1 VRRSRCLASGAVPL
15 KRVAVG
21 FGLFLLVFLANG
33 RALPEI
39 DCVAAPY
46 MAWSMVRSGTWD
58 LHDYPELSRLLGG
71 AVRERSDGGWYSIRP
86 PGSAIAAI
94 PFIAP
99 VALTKPQPPS
109 EEDMYQIG
117 KLAAATCVS
126 AAAMFL
132 LLVLERLAPK
142 AAWPATILFAFGT
155 PLYSTASQ
163 ALWMHGPAVFWLCA
177 ALYLLTRP
185 GNCRL
190 ELRVLSGFALGMAT
204 LTRPAAAFFVIATVA
219 TLLLQRRWRG
229 VCGLAIGGGVPAVLL
244 FHYNMTHFGH
254 PLLGGYEDDNWATT
268 PPLWVGLSGLLI
280 APSRGLFVYAPALL
294 LAPPGIKALS
304 ESVEPPR
311 LGARA
316 LLFAWLAA
324 ATATLL
330 FYARWYDWPGG
341 WSYGPRLLS
350 EAMPIS
356 CIFFALGYQ
365 KLADGSIRQV
375 AAVALIAISI
385 GVQILGVFGRE
396 NFAAWQERHTLA
408 DQGRSL
414 FALEDTQIE
423 VHARAF
429 ASRIVR
435 VLTRSVQSRTELME
449 DRAPSATRA
458 SVSASSSYRL
468 VSNRKR
474 H

>member
-1 VRRSRCLASGAVPL
+1 MCCCCAAQSLLGQRR
-15 KRVAVG
+15 
-21 FGLFLLVFLANG
+21 
-33 RALPEI
+33 RALETCCCGFRPVLARVLGERPRPAGDRLRRRALYGVVDGPEWNLG
-39 DCVAAPY
+39 P
-46 MAWSMVRSGTWD
+46 
-58 LHDYPELSRLLGG
+58 SRLPGIEPAARRRGPRKIRWRLVTPFAPR
-71 AVRERSDGGWYSIRP
+71 AVR
-86 PGSAIAAI
+86 IAAI

-294 LAPPGIKALS
+294 LALPGIKALS

-330 FYARWYDWPGG
+330 FYAVGTTGR
-341 WSYGPRLLS
+341 
-350 EAMPIS
+350 
-356 CIFFALGYQ
+356 
-365 KLADGSIRQV
+365 ADGPTDRGYCPRPCRFPAYFLPSDIKNSLT
-375 AAVALIAISI
+375 ALS
-385 GVQILGVFGRE
+385 
-396 NFAAWQERHTLA
+396 
-408 DQGRSL
+408 GRSPP
-414 FALEDTQIE
+414 
-423 VHARAF
+423 
-429 ASRIVR
+429 SRSS
-435 VLTRSVQSRTELME
+435 RSR
-449 DRAPSATRA
+449 
-458 SVSASSSYRL
+458 
-468 VSNRKR
+468 
-474 H
+474 